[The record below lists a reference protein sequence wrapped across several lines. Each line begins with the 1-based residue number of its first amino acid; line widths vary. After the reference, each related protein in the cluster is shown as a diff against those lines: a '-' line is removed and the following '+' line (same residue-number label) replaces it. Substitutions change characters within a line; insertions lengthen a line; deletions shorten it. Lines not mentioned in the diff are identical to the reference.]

1 MLEIA
6 VRNYN
11 SDFILKAV
19 NLKLGDDKMN
29 NKRLGANMLLLLTAA
44 IWGFAFVAQ
53 RVGSQYVGAFTFNGV
68 RFALGSISL
77 IPLII
82 YFDKRK
88 KSGSNNEGKVEFS
101 VKKSILSGVVVG
113 IVLYIAA
120 TLQQVGLIY
129 TTAGKAS
136 FITGLYMVFVPII
149 GIFLKH
155 KVGKNSWVGVVI
167 AVVGLYLLSVN
178 ENFRISYGDLLEVIG
193 AIFWAIHILTI
204 DYFSSKIDALKLSC
218 IQFATCSFLSLV
230 TALIFEQITM
240 SGISQALVPILYGG
254 FLSVGI
260 AYTLQVVAQKNA
272 KPSHAAMILS
282 MESVFGAVGGAILLG
297 ESMSSRGY
305 MGCILILGG
314 ILVSQ
319 IRFSPKQI

>member
-1 MLEIA
+1 
-6 VRNYN
+6 
-11 SDFILKAV
+11 
-19 NLKLGDDKMN
+19 MN
-29 NKRLGANMLLLLTAA
+29 NKRVHANMLLLLTAA

-53 RVGSQYVGAFTFNGV
+53 RVGSQYVGAFTFNGI

-82 YFDKRK
+82 YFNKRK
-88 KSGSNNEGKVEFS
+88 KSDSSNGGNAEVNHR
-101 VKKSILSGVVVG
+101 KSIFPGVLLG
-113 IVLYIAA
+113 ITLYTGA
-120 TLQQVGLIY
+120 TLQQIGIIY
-129 TTAGKAS
+129 TTAGKAG
-136 FITGLYMVFVPII
+136 FITGLYVVFVPII

-155 KVGKNSWVGVVI
+155 KIEKNSWIGVII

-178 ENFRISYGDLLEVIG
+178 ENLSISYGDLLEVIG

-204 DYFSSKIDALKLSC
+204 DYFSNKMDALKLSC
-218 IQFATCSFLSLV
+218 VQFATCSFFSLI
-230 TALIFEQITM
+230 TALIFEHITV

-254 FLSVGI
+254 FLSVGV

-272 KPSHAAMILS
+272 KPSHVAIILS
-282 MESVFGAVGGAILLG
+282 MESVFGAIGGALVLG

-305 MGCILILGG
+305 IGCILILGG

-319 IRFSPKQI
+319 IRFCPKQT

>member
-1 MLEIA
+1 
-6 VRNYN
+6 
-11 SDFILKAV
+11 
-19 NLKLGDDKMN
+19 MN

-101 VKKSILSGVVVG
+101 IKKSILSGVVVG
-113 IVLYIAA
+113 IVLYVAA

-178 ENFRISYGDLLEVIG
+178 ENFSIGYGDLLEVIG

-230 TALIFEQITM
+230 TALIFEQITI

-254 FLSVGI
+254 FLSVGV

-282 MESVFGAVGGAILLG
+282 MESVFGALGGAILLG

-319 IRFSPKQI
+319 IKSGSKEV